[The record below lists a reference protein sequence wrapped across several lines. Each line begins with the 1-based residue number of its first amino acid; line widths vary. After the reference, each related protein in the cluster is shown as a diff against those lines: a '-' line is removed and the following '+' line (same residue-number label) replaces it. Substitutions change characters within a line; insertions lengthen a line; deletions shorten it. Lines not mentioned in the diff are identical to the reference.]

1 MSCEKK
7 RIQRQLQKCVW
18 EIGNMVWMEEQ
29 TGEKWFSELDQRLRT
44 RLRELALSKG
54 ANDQVGRP
62 DLTTELVVDVRSG
75 REGGGVYQAMKR
87 RLQKEDGWDASDWLW
102 WTVAAMQREGAVSA
116 SAQRRNKGRIS
127 IQTQQLNWRAA
138 LAVDWKSWEGM
149 KLKAVEI
156 VARIQ
161 GDVEQG
167 VVPLLKR
174 ADRRQYGQLLKRLV
188 PGGLVREALLWV
200 MSVEYGVQVEGLR
213 EQLDSCVLLIAV
225 EQLRGQLAGLEQAEE
240 QLAETAVVVRGW
252 LTARDQQLGRRTAL
266 FWFAGWAAK
275 ARRVAAELGLELV
288 AVDCRQLDHKHRLDV
303 QMDLLEIAPQFW
315 ILEAA
320 RRTGKAVVDMVVH
333 WTALPCTTAARND
346 ASN

>member
-1 MSCEKK
+1 MKEEK
-7 RIQRQLQKCVW
+7 QQLQKCVW
-18 EIGNMVWMEEQ
+18 EIGNRVWMEEQ
-29 TGEKWFSELDQRLRT
+29 TGEKWFSELDQRLRA
-44 RLRELALSKG
+44 RLRELALTG
-54 ANDQVGRP
+54 GVNDQVGRP

-87 RLQKEDGWDASDWLW
+87 KLQKKEGWDASDWLW
-102 WTVAAMQREGAVSA
+102 WTVAAMQREGVVSA
-116 SAQRRNKGRIS
+116 SAQRQNKGRIS
-127 IQTQQLNWRAA
+127 IQAQQLNWRAA
-138 LAVDWKSWEGM
+138 LAVVWKSWEGM

-188 PGGLVREALLWV
+188 PSGLIREALLWV

-240 QLAETAVVVRGW
+240 QLAETAAVVRGW
-252 LTARDQQLGRRTAL
+252 LTARDQQMRDRTAL
-266 FWFAGWAAK
+266 FWFAGCAAK
-275 ARRVAAELGLELV
+275 ARRVAVELGLELG
-288 AVDCRQLDHKHRLDV
+288 
-303 QMDLLEIAPQFW
+303 LE
-315 ILEAA
+315 L
-320 RRTGKAVVDMVVH
+320 
-333 WTALPCTTAARND
+333 
-346 ASN
+346 

>member
-1 MSCEKK
+1 M
-7 RIQRQLQKCVW
+7 W

-116 SAQRRNKGRIS
+116 SAQRRNKG
-127 IQTQQLNWRAA
+127 
-138 LAVDWKSWEGM
+138 VDWKSWEGM

-288 AVDCRQLDHKHRLDV
+288 AVDWRQLEHRHRLDV
-303 QMDLLEIAPQFW
+303 QMDLLQIAPQFW
-315 ILEAA
+315 VLEAA
-320 RRTGKAVVDMVVH
+320 RRTGKAVADMVVH
-333 WTALPCTTAARND
+333 WH
-346 ASN
+346 